1 LSDPTSRQPIR
12 AAVPDSQGC
21 FACVVDEQ
29 PRFHLDALRWY
40 AALTAVAGVTPDRLF
55 VHVVG
60 QESSDVLT
68 FLKKSGVSVRR
79 VERFDVR
86 TPHCNKISG
95 ALRMAQDRIEGTAAL
110 CDTDIAVLQDPGGL
124 DLNPQSVAGKVVD
137 APVPPLQVI
146 HRIFAAA
153 GLSAPAP
160 VPLPWGPDEWTV
172 SGNYNGGLY
181 LVPGPLLPR
190 VAAAWATWARW
201 LVERMELLEEWSV
214 YVDQVAMA
222 LALRSEDVACLQL
235 DVRWNTPVH
244 DPTRI
249 PRDPPVPA
257 VIHYHQE
264 VDRQG
269 LVRRTG
275 HESIDSRIDALNAA
289 IRALW
294 EEAAPHTTHAAWTG
308 PPAPARDSM
317 ASGWRR
323 VATLSRRPKR

>member
-1 LSDPTSRQPIR
+1 
-12 AAVPDSQGC
+12 
-21 FACVVDEQ
+21 VVDEQ

-40 AALTAVAGVTPDRLF
+40 AALTAVAGVPPDCLF

-60 QESSDVLT
+60 EDSSDVLT
-68 FLKKSGVSVRR
+68 FLGKRGVAVRR
-79 VERFDVR
+79 IERFDVR
-86 TPHCNKISG
+86 SPHCNKISG
-95 ALRMAQDRIEGTAAL
+95 ALRLAEDGIEGMAAL
-110 CDTDIAVLQDPGGL
+110 CDTDVAVLQDPRGL
-124 DLNPQSVAGKVVD
+124 DLDPQSVAGKVVD
-137 APVPPLQVI
+137 APVPPLDVM

-153 GLSAPAP
+153 GLSAPPP
-160 VPLPWGPDEWTV
+160 VRLPWGPDDWTL

-214 YVDQVAMA
+214 YVDQVSMA
-222 LALRSEDVACLQL
+222 LALRSEDVATLQL

-249 PRDPPVPA
+249 PPDPPVPA

-264 VDRQG
+264 VDRHG

-275 HESIDSRIDALNAA
+275 HESIDSKIDALNT
-289 IRALW
+289 ALRGVW
-294 EEAAPHTTHAAWTG
+294 EEGAPHATNSGDDPELEPNKSIAADRHA
-308 PPAPARDSM
+308 S
-317 ASGWRR
+317 S
-323 VATLSRRPKR
+323 VVSRRRAGGDA